1 MPNTEKPETTS
12 VRDEIAELRR
22 HVEKLLSE
30 RVEPQL
36 AHAADTARTA
46 AQAAGNVVKSDVE
59 AILQQVRAHPVA
71 ALAIAAGLG
80 FLVGRVWR

>member
-1 MPNTEKPETTS
+1 MSNTGTPETAG

-22 HVEKLLSE
+22 HLERLLSE

-36 AHAADTARTA
+36 ARAADTARTA
-46 AQAAGNVVKSDVE
+46 AEAAGNVVKSDVE

-71 ALAIAAGLG
+71 ALAVAAGLG
-80 FLVGRVWR
+80 FLIGRVWR

>member
-1 MPNTEKPETTS
+1 MSNTETPETAG

-22 HVEKLLSE
+22 HLERLLSE

-36 AHAADTARTA
+36 ARAADTARTA
-46 AQAAGNVVKSDVE
+46 AEAAGNVVKSDVE

-71 ALAIAAGLG
+71 ALAVAAGLG
-80 FLVGRVWR
+80 FLIGRVWR